1 MKNLISLRL
10 KIYLILTSFVFVT
23 LLGAGVMFWY
33 TFKIEGV
40 LNHLIEKDI
49 AAFQSAEA
57 LESALVNQKGFV
69 TYYFLD
75 RDPDW
80 LRQLGEY
87 RQIFKQ
93 RLKDTIELSE
103 EESQKKIVNS
113 IEKEYNVYIELK
125 DKVIAYYKGGEHEKG
140 AKLHKEVRKR
150 FSAILT
156 LCNEYKDL
164 HKNRIIQAK
173 GESHNEA
180 VNLRFFSITGLLAI
194 IVLVI
199 VMAFVFV
206 NNILRPVHRL
216 IVEMDREV
224 ASGTTDAS
232 DYTKDEIKTLAES
245 VRGLIYDVDYT
256 HTELEKSREHLQQ
269 AEKMALVGKL
279 AAGMAHSIRNPFTSV
294 KMRLFSLGRSQ
305 NMAETQKDD
314 INVISEE
321 IKHIDTIVQ
330 NFLEFSRPPKLKMQ
344 RISPSVV
351 VDLALQLLVHRLK
364 SYDVTVDVVRD
375 KPLSEI
381 SADPEQLKEV
391 LVNLIVNACEA
402 MVRGGVITIKEEE
415 ATDTHIGR
423 AVILEI
429 SDNGPGIP
437 ESLIS
442 KVMEPFFTTK
452 EEGTGLGLSIV
463 ARIIEEHNGLI
474 DIKSKEGEGTTFII
488 TLPSNDK
495 NNKEKSA

>member
-1 MKNLISLRL
+1 MKKLVSLRS
-10 KIYLILTSFVFVT
+10 KIYLILTGFVFVT

-33 TFKIEGV
+33 TYKIEGV
-40 LNHLIEKDI
+40 LNNLIEKDI

-93 RLKDTIELSE
+93 RLDDTKKLSE
-103 EESQKKIVNS
+103 EESQKKIIDD

-125 DKVIAYYKGGEHEKG
+125 DIVIAYYKAGEYEKG
-140 AKLHKEVRKR
+140 TKLHKEVRKR
-150 FSAILT
+150 FSAILK
-156 LCNEYKDL
+156 LCDEYKNI
-164 HKNRIIQAK
+164 HKNRIIHAK
-173 GESHNEA
+173 EESHNEA
-180 VNLRFFSITGLLAI
+180 VNLRFFSITGLLI
-194 IVLVI
+194 IMVLVI
-199 VMAFVFV
+199 VMTFVLV

-216 IVEMDREV
+216 IIEAGREGK
-224 ASGTTDAS
+224 SGTS
-232 DYTKDEIKTLAES
+232 DGSTYAKDEIKALAES
-245 VRGLIYDVDYT
+245 VRGLINDVDHT

-330 NFLEFSRPPKLKMQ
+330 NFLEFSRPPKLKIQ

-364 SYDVTVDVVRD
+364 SYDVTVEVIRN

-381 SADPEQLKEV
+381 NADPEQLKEV

-402 MVRGGVITIKEEE
+402 MVRGGIITINEKEM
-415 ATDTHIGR
+415 ADAHLGK
-423 AVILEI
+423 AAILEI

-437 ESLIS
+437 ESVIG

-463 ARIIEEHNGLI
+463 ASIIEEHKGRI

-488 TLPSNDK
+488 TLPLNDK
-495 NNKEKSA
+495 TNKEKSA

>member
-40 LNHLIEKDI
+40 LNNLIKNDI

-93 RLKDTIELSE
+93 RLDYTKELSE

-125 DKVIAYYKGGEHEKG
+125 DKVIAYYKEGEYKKG

-150 FSAILT
+150 FSAILN
-156 LCNEYKDL
+156 LCNEYKNL
-164 HKNRIIQAK
+164 HNNRIIQAEE
-173 GESHNEA
+173 ESHNEA
-180 VNLRFFSITGLLAI
+180 VNLRFFSITGLFTI
-194 IVLVI
+194 TVLVI
-199 VMAFVFV
+199 VMAFVLV

-216 IVEMDREV
+216 IIEAGREGK
-224 ASGTTDAS
+224 SGTTDGS
-232 DYTKDEIKTLAES
+232 TYTKDEIKALAES
-245 VRGLIYDVDYT
+245 VRGLINDVDHT

-330 NFLEFSRPPKLKMQ
+330 NFLEFSRPPKLKIQ

-364 SYDVTVDVVRD
+364 SYDVTVEVVRN

-381 SADPEQLKEV
+381 NVDPEQLKEV

-402 MVRGGVITIKEEE
+402 MVRGGIITINEKE
-415 ATDTHIGR
+415 AVDTHLGK

-437 ESLIS
+437 ESIIG

-463 ARIIEEHNGLI
+463 ARIIEEHKGRI
-474 DIKSKEGEGTTFII
+474 DIESKEGEGTTFRI

>member
-1 MKNLISLRL
+1 MKKLLSLRL

-33 TFKIEGV
+33 TYKIEGV
-40 LNHLIEKDI
+40 FNHLIEKDI

-93 RLKDTIELSE
+93 KLYDTKELSE
-103 EESQKKIVNS
+103 EETQKKIVNN

-125 DKVIAYYKGGEHEKG
+125 DSVIGYYQAGESEKG
-140 AKLHKEVRKR
+140 AILHKEVRKR
-150 FSAILT
+150 FSAILD
-156 LCNEYKDL
+156 LCNEYKNL

-173 GESHNEA
+173 QESHNEA
-180 VNLRFFSITGLLAI
+180 VNLRFFSISGLLTI

-199 VMAFVFV
+199 AMAFFLI
-206 NNILRPVHRL
+206 NNILRPVDRL
-216 IVEMDREV
+216 IIEAGREV
-224 ASGTTDAS
+224 KSGSTDGS
-232 DYTKDEIKTLAES
+232 VYKEDEIKVLAES
-245 VRGLIYDVDYT
+245 VRDLIDDIDYT

-330 NFLEFSRPPKLKMQ
+330 NFLEFSRPPKLKIQ
-344 RISPSVV
+344 RVSPSVV

-364 SYDVTVDVVRD
+364 SYDVTVEVIRK
-375 KPLSEI
+375 KPLPEI
-381 SADPEQLKEV
+381 NADPEQLKEV
-391 LVNLIVNACEA
+391 L
-402 MVRGGVITIKEEE
+402 
-415 ATDTHIGR
+415 
-423 AVILEI
+423 
-429 SDNGPGIP
+429 
-437 ESLIS
+437 
-442 KVMEPFFTTK
+442 EP
-452 EEGTGLGLSIV
+452 
-463 ARIIEEHNGLI
+463 
-474 DIKSKEGEGTTFII
+474 DC
-488 TLPSNDK
+488 
-495 NNKEKSA
+495 